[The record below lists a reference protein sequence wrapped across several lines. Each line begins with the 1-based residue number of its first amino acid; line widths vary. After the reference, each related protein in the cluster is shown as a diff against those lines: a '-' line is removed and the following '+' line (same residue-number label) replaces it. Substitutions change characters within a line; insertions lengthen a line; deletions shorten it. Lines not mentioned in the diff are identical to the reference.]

1 MAKQTDHW
9 DLVIEPTQPWWKLN
23 IRDIWQYRDLF
34 WLFVKREI
42 VTTYKQTLLGPLW
55 FFIQP
60 ALTTAMFT
68 FVFGRIANLNPPNIP
83 APLFFVCGIVIWN
96 YFAES
101 LTSTANTFQTNASVY
116 GKVYFPRIISPLSK
130 VFAGLIRFGIQ
141 FLLILVLLF
150 YFVSEGQFSPQLSW
164 AVLWVLPLTLLML
177 FIGLGLGM
185 VISSLTTKYRDL
197 SYLLTFGIQL
207 LMYASAV
214 VFSINTLPQ
223 DNPFYQFVKWNP
235 LAQVVDGFRTAL
247 LEGQSPDLMMVL
259 YCFVFAVVSM
269 LAGMFIFNK
278 VEKSFIDVV

>member
-1 MAKQTDHW
+1 MAKQTDW
-9 DLVIEPTQPWWKLN
+9 DLIIEPTQPWWKLN
-23 IRDIWQYRDLF
+23 LRDIWQYRDLF

-141 FLLILVLLF
+141 FLLILLLLF
-150 YFVSEGQFSPQLSW
+150 YFVSEGQFSPHFGWS
-164 AVLWVLPLTLLML
+164 VLWVFPLTFLML

-223 DNPFYQFVKWNP
+223 DGPFYQFIKWNP
-235 LAQVVDGFRTAL
+235 LAQIVDGFRTAL

-259 YCFVFAVVSM
+259 YCLAFAVVSM
-269 LAGMFIFNK
+269 LVGMFIFNK